1 MSEKK
6 LTDFKDLLIEK
17 KILTVLS
24 VPRKHTGPHATPVW
38 FKTTE
43 EGIKKN
49 EITFN
54 SNKSRMKGKLIH
66 QGTPVTMTFLD
77 PDNIFR
83 YITLSGTVSQII
95 DGQEAVNHINEL
107 SQKYTGKDYSNLQP
121 GEQRVKF
128 VLKVA
133 SVY

>member
-24 VPRKHTGPHATPVW
+24 VPRKNKGPHATPVW

-43 EGIKKN
+43 EGLKKN

-54 SNKSRMKGKLIH
+54 SNTSRMKGKLIH
-66 QGTPVTMTFLD
+66 KGTPVTMTFLD
-77 PDNIFR
+77 PDNTFR
-83 YITLSGTVSQII
+83 YITLSGSVAQVIE
-95 DGQEAVNHINEL
+95 GQEAINHINEL
-107 SQKYTGKDYSNLQP
+107 SRKYQGTDYPNLQP
-121 GEQRVKF
+121 GEKRVKF

-133 SVY
+133 NVY